1 MSSHKRNT
9 KRFSRRNGPRKM
21 LLKGLLVNL
30 IESQKIVTTEAKAKE
45 LKRHFDKLVTLA
57 KKQDMN
63 SLRLIIGR
71 LSNRDAA
78 KKLYFEMVPT
88 LKSRTSGYTSVIKM
102 PNRKGDNSPM
112 AFIQVL

>member
-1 MSSHKRNT
+1 MSSHKKIT

-30 IESQKIVTTEAKAKE
+30 IESKKIVTTEAKAKE
-45 LKRHFDKLVTLA
+45 LKRHFDKAVTLA
-57 KKQDMN
+57 KKQNMN
-63 SLRLIIGR
+63 SLRLLVAR
-71 LSNRDAA
+71 LSNKDAA
-78 KKLYFEMVPT
+78 KILYFEIAPS

>member
-1 MSSHKRNT
+1 MSSHKKIT

-45 LKRHFDKLVTLA
+45 LKRHFDKAVTLA
-57 KKQDMN
+57 KKQN
-63 SLRLIIGR
+63 IASLRLLIAR
-71 LSNRDAA
+71 LSNQDAA
-78 KKLYFEMVPT
+78 KKLYFEIAPA
-88 LKSRTSGYTSVIKM
+88 LKSRSSGYTSVIKM

-112 AFIQVL
+112 AFVQVL